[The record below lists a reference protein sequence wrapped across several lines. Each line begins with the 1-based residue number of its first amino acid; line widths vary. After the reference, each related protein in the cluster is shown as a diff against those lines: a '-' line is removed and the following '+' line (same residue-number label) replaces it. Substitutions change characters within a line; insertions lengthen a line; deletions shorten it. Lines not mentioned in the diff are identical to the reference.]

1 MADETKT
8 LDVKEPQVIRHYPDD
23 EAGFFWH
30 HRLLLQKCGAGIWI
44 GVSPDGDLEKIDL
57 NVTEHIALDRKA
69 LFPRAQAPYVYA
81 FDELSRAELEGY
93 KRRAKMMVNLFNDA
107 SLEEVDAYE
116 WLVADV
122 TRDDFGEKVDESAV
136 DDGVVLRDSALVEI
150 EGEEVYAVRVNSAKK
165 EEWMRSREESKGDA
179 RLLGHYTDGQGR
191 RYLDFSEA
199 IDMMTEAKYEDWP
212 LTGPRACLE
221 FLKCVRSGTSDLVGY
236 HLQWAH
242 NSGVSSYAAA
252 VFEHR
257 TLCDCLKNFIQID
270 QVDPSS
276 LLGTEY
282 MVRRI
287 IQIETAV
294 SRNPASPDYS
304 GLEVIMESGIGTAG
318 EARAV
323 KFQEWVGGR
332 LKDRAQ
338 VQKQARLYKEE
349 FGRRR
354 TDSDQPSSAQAKS
367 KGKGKGKAKARGTE
381 NQATGSE
388 S

>member
-1 MADETKT
+1 
-8 LDVKEPQVIRHYPDD
+8 
-23 EAGFFWH
+23 
-30 HRLLLQKCGAGIWI
+30 
-44 GVSPDGDLEKIDL
+44 
-57 NVTEHIALDRKA
+57 
-69 LFPRAQAPYVYA
+69 
-81 FDELSRAELEGY
+81 
-93 KRRAKMMVNLFNDA
+93 
-107 SLEEVDAYE
+107 
-116 WLVADV
+116 
-122 TRDDFGEKVDESAV
+122 
-136 DDGVVLRDSALVEI
+136 
-150 EGEEVYAVRVNSAKK
+150 
-165 EEWMRSREESKGDA
+165 MRSREESKGDA

-221 FLKCVRSGTSDLVGY
+221 VLKSVRSGASDLVGY

-242 NSGVSSYAAA
+242 SSGISSYAAA
-252 VFEHR
+252 LFEHR

-287 IQIETAV
+287 IQIEPAV
-294 SRNPASPDYS
+294 NRNPASPDYS
-304 GLEVIMESGIGTAG
+304 GLEVIMESGIGSTG

-323 KFQEWVGGR
+323 KFQEWVGAL

-354 TDSDQPSSAQAKS
+354 ADSDQPSSAQAKS

-381 NQATGSE
+381 NQAMGSE